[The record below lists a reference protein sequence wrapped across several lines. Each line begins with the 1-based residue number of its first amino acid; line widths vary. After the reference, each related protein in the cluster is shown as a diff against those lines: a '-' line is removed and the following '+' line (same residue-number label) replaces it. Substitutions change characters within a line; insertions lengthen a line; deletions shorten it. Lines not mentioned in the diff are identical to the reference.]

1 MPIQRLS
8 RAPTGPAPQPPQNPV
23 TRGLALGCALVFA
36 LAFVVAGLLPLAA
49 LVGLV
54 GLLPREAYFGE
65 QSPVWPVSA
74 GLGFLA
80 VGVYL
85 LSNLIR
91 SLARK
96 PRLSPRLFA
105 VLVALTLAVPLHG
118 WLFFGRTVE
127 ASSTGLTL
135 PGGLTIFIPLNL
147 PLDIWLAKAAT
158 ALLALVLDVFLLS
171 EILGLGWFMQEE

>member
-1 MPIQRLS
+1 MSIQRLS
-8 RAPTGPAPQPPQNPV
+8 RAPTGPASQPPQSPL
-23 TRGLALGCALVFA
+23 TLGLALGCAFMFA

-49 LVGLV
+49 LA
-54 GLLPREAYFGE
+54 GLLPREAYFGD

-80 VGVYL
+80 VGIYL

-118 WLFFGRTVE
+118 WLFFDRTVE
-127 ASSTGLTL
+127 ASSAGLTL
-135 PGGLTIFIPLNL
+135 PGGLTVFIPLNL

>member
-49 LVGLV
+49 LVGL
-54 GLLPREAYFGE
+54 LPREAYFGE
-65 QSPVWPVSA
+65 QSPVWLVSA

-135 PGGLTIFIPLNL
+135 PGGLTVFIPLNL

>member
-1 MPIQRLS
+1 MPIQRHS
-8 RAPTGPAPQPPQNPV
+8 RAPTGPAPRPPQNPV

-49 LVGLV
+49 LVGL
-54 GLLPREAYFGE
+54 LPREAYFGE

-85 LSNLIR
+85 FGNLIR

-96 PRLSPRLFA
+96 PRFSPRLFA

-118 WLFFGRTVE
+118 WLFFGRAVE
-127 ASSTGLTL
+127 TSSTGLTL
-135 PGGLTIFIPLNL
+135 PGGPTIFIPLNL